1 VSGIRIRPID
11 PTDPAA
17 FDAWHAVYL
26 AAETCGRETWAN
38 PWALEEF
45 RADRARPVP
54 YRSAEMF
61 AGVVDGEVVVVGDLE
76 LSLIDKPE
84 HASVQV
90 FTRPSH
96 RRRGHGS
103 RMLDTLEAAARAQG
117 RRVFDAEAAYPYDGP
132 ADGAGS
138 AGVEFARRH
147 GYAFGL
153 GDVMRVLDLPV
164 STALLESLLAEA
176 APHHTSYT
184 LRSWVGHVPD
194 DLVLDWATLDASLDT
209 QAPTGDLVKEPNAVD
224 VPALRAR
231 EEVLDRQQR
240 TAYHCVAVAPG
251 GRLAAYNL
259 LVLPALDPGRVYQWG
274 TLVAPEHRGHRL
286 GLAIK
291 AANLLQLQ
299 ASHPEPLL
307 LGTYNAEVNTH
318 IIGINERLGFRPVE
332 RLGEFQ
338 KTLPRVPQ

>member
-11 PTDPAA
+11 PTDAAA
-17 FDAWHAVYL
+17 FDAWHTVYL
-26 AAETCGRETWAN
+26 AAETFGREQWAN
-38 PWALEEF
+38 PWPLEEF
-45 RADRARPVP
+45 RADRAKPVS

-61 AGVVDGEVVVVGDLE
+61 AGDVDGEVVVVGGLDLP
-76 LSLIDKPE
+76 LIDRPE

-90 FTRPSH
+90 FTHPSH
-96 RRRGHGS
+96 RQRGFGA
-103 RMLDTLEAAARAQG
+103 RMLDTLEAAARAHG
-117 RRVFDAEAAYPYDGP
+117 RRIFDAEAAYPYDGP

-147 GYAFGL
+147 GYSFGL

-176 APHHTSYT
+176 APQHTSYT

-194 DLVLDWATLDASLDT
+194 DLALDWVTLDASLDT
-209 QAPTGDLVKEPNAVD
+209 EAPTGDLVKAPNAVD
-224 VPALRAR
+224 VSALRAR

-240 TAYHCVAVAPG
+240 TAYHCVAVAPD

-259 LVLPALDPGRVYQWG
+259 LMLPALDPGRVFQWG

-299 ASHPEPLL
+299 AAHPEPLL
-307 LGTYNAEVNTH
+307 LTTYNAEVNSH
-318 IIGINERLGFRPVE
+318 MIGINERLGFRPVE

-338 KTLPRVPQ
+338 KAVR

>member
-1 VSGIRIRPID
+1 MNGIQIQPID
-11 PTDPAA
+11 PTDATA

-26 AAETCGRETWAN
+26 AAETFGRGKWAN

-45 RADRARPVP
+45 RAERDRPLP
-54 YRSAEMF
+54 YRSADMF
-61 AGVVDGEVVVVGDLE
+61 AGVVDGEVVVVGGLE
-76 LSLIDKPE
+76 LSLIDRPE

-90 FTRPSH
+90 FTHPSH
-96 RRRGHGS
+96 RQRGYGS

-138 AGVEFARRH
+138 AGAEFARRH
-147 GYAFGL
+147 GYAFGI

-184 LRSWVGHVPD
+184 LRRWVGHVPA
-194 DLVLDWATLDASLDT
+194 DLALDWVTLDASLET
-209 QAPTGDLVKEPNAVD
+209 QAPTGDLVREPMAID
-224 VPALRAR
+224 VSALRAR

-240 TAYHCVAVAPG
+240 TAYHCVAVAPD

-259 LVLPALDPGRVYQWG
+259 LMLPALDPGRVFQWG

-291 AANLLQLQ
+291 AANLLHLQ
-299 ASHPEPLL
+299 AAHPEPLL
-307 LGTYNAEVNTH
+307 LGTYNAEVNSH
-318 IIGINERLGFRPVE
+318 MIGINERLGFRPVE

-338 KTLPRVPQ
+338 KTTR

>member
-1 VSGIRIRPID
+1 VNGIQIRPID

-26 AAETCGRETWAN
+26 AAESFGREEWAN
-38 PWALEEF
+38 PRALEEF
-45 RADRARPVP
+45 RADRAQPVP
-54 YRSAEMF
+54 YRSADLF
-61 AGVVDGEVVVVGDLE
+61 AGVVDGEVVVVGGLE
-76 LSLIDKPE
+76 LSLIDRPE
-84 HASVQV
+84 HASLQV
-90 FTRPSH
+90 FTHPSH
-96 RRRGHGS
+96 RQRGYGS
-103 RMLDTLEAAARAQG
+103 RMLDTLEAAAQAQG

-153 GDVMRVLDLPV
+153 GDVMRVLELPV

-184 LRSWVGHVPD
+184 LRNWVGHVPD
-194 DLVLDWATLDASLDT
+194 DLALDWVRLDASLDT
-209 QAPTGDLVKEPNAVD
+209 EAPIGDLVKAPNAAD
-224 VPALRAR
+224 LSAQRAR

-240 TAYHCVAVAPG
+240 TAYHCVAVASD

-259 LVLPALDPGRVYQWG
+259 LVLPALDPGRVFQWG
-274 TLVAPEHRGHRL
+274 TLVAQEYRGHRL

-299 ASHPEPLL
+299 ASHREPLL
-307 LGTYNAEVNTH
+307 LTTYNAEVNSH
-318 IIGINERLGFRPVE
+318 MIGINERLGFRPVE

-338 KTLPRVPQ
+338 KTMPR